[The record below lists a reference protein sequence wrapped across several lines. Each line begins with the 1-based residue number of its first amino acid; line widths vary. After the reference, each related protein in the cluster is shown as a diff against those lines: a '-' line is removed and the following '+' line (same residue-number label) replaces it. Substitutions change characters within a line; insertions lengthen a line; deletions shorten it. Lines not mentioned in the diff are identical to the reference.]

1 MLCGVDRAH
10 FCHLHGNDFGNDT
23 LFARMR
29 GNQVRFTLR
38 AITDFNRV
46 GRSVTVGMKNWQKIG
61 LAVWA
66 GALCALSVQAASKET
81 AETAARARIAASTLA
96 DAVVVDCQLPG
107 RLVALGGMRNYL
119 TPGVLSRLAAIDCR
133 TRGGEYTVGDLASG
147 TLSLSRWLPLA
158 EKGDVEA
165 EYYVAR
171 IYANGMDNVPM
182 DYSKAADW
190 YQRAAHKKYSP
201 AMQELGYLYEQ
212 GLGVQQDPLA
222 GLNLQREASGLGEDL
237 DYAWKIAATR
247 EQADR
252 QVAALTEQL
261 AGTNSEVRD
270 LRTQLQVR
278 DARLLQ
284 GRAKL
289 AQDRQQ
295 LAQLRV
301 ELEQARSVSGD
312 SGASAARIQELQQKL
327 ATSESALTDKQR
339 EVDELSA
346 SLSTQQAQ
354 LAGQLAKSQATNS
367 KLNELLASGGAANE
381 GLRSNAAQM
390 ELRLNQAEAELSTLR
405 TNYVQQTNELEAR
418 SAQLQKVREHGG
430 DAAQALLAARQT
442 ELDQQ
447 RSRIKSL
454 EGQLAAASTQGAAA
468 GSSSK
473 QALAHNQ
480 ELEKSLAD
488 LRAQYNQQQQDLEA
502 QRAQM
507 QRLQSQAR
515 DDKPSLDEK
524 SPLVAQL
531 STKLAARTQELEEQ
545 QRRVAA
551 MRAEADRLRDEY
563 ARTRQAS
570 EKQTATISGQEQQVR
585 EALRLAQEKI
595 AKQNDRME
603 HLEVEVAGRKLELV
617 KLRESLTQ
625 EAAGN
630 ELANRKR
637 ATALEAEVREKD
649 KQLSALRVEIAKS
662 DEPKALSPVAVAANL
677 NTRGP
682 RDTAGTQDPDEL
694 LRMVRRLG
702 PANYHALVIGNGH
715 YQLMPGLKT
724 PVSDARDVADVL
736 GSRYGFEVKLL
747 TDATRDQIMAAM
759 NEYARTLTDADRLL
773 IYYAGH
779 GGTKIFPPERAFWL
793 GVDAD
798 PELPS
803 SWLSAQTVADAIWQI
818 HARHILLVADSCFSS
833 VITHPTSTT
842 LVRTDDEHGTAIR
855 WNKAA
860 RMVLTSGQN
869 EPVVDG
875 TTADATH
882 SLFADLFITVL
893 RQNSILLSGNV
904 LAHELTSR
912 IQENARRT
920 GLKQTPTYSN
930 LQDPQHKFGDFFFVP
945 LATPV
950 QVASRQ

>member
-1 MLCGVDRAH
+1 
-10 FCHLHGNDFGNDT
+10 
-23 LFARMR
+23 
-29 GNQVRFTLR
+29 
-38 AITDFNRV
+38 
-46 GRSVTVGMKNWQKIG
+46 MKNMQKFG

-66 GALCALSVQAASKET
+66 GTLCALSVQAAPKET
-81 AETAARARIAASTLA
+81 AERAARAQIAASTLA

-119 TPGVLSRLAAIDCR
+119 TPGVLTRLAAIDCR

-147 TLSLSRWLPLA
+147 TLSLARWLPLA
-158 EKGDVEA
+158 EKGDLEA

-190 YQRAAHKKYSP
+190 YQRAAHKKYAP

-252 QVAALTEQL
+252 QIAALTEQL
-261 AGTNSEVRD
+261 AGTNSVVRD
-270 LRTQLQVR
+270 LRTELQVR

-284 GRAKL
+284 GRAQL
-289 AQDRQQ
+289 AKDRQQ
-295 LAQLRV
+295 LAQLRLGLAEAV
-301 ELEQARSVSGD
+301 SVSGG
-312 SGASAARIQELQQKL
+312 SSASAARIQELQQKL
-327 ATSESALTDKQR
+327 ATDESALTDKQR
-339 EVDELSA
+339 EIDELSA

-367 KLNELLASGGAANE
+367 KLNELLASGRDANE
-381 GLRSNAAQM
+381 GLRANTAQM
-390 ELRLNQAEAELSTLR
+390 ELRLNQAEAELSMLR
-405 TNYVQQTNELEAR
+405 TSYLQETNELAAR
-418 SAQLQKVREHGG
+418 SEELQQLREHGG
-430 DAAQALLAARQT
+430 DAAQALLAARQR

-447 RSRIKSL
+447 RSRITSL
-454 EGQLAAASTQGAAA
+454 ESQLAAAGTQGAEA

-473 QALAHNQ
+473 QASAHNQ
-480 ELEKSLAD
+480 ELEKSLAA
-488 LRAQYNQQQQDLEA
+488 LRAQYDQQQQDLQA
-502 QRAQM
+502 QRAQV

-515 DDKPSLDEK
+515 EDKQSRDEK
-524 SPLVAQL
+524 SPLIAQL
-531 STKLAARTQELEEQ
+531 STELAARTQGLEEQ
-545 QRRVAA
+545 QRRVTA

-563 ARTRQAS
+563 ARAREAS
-570 EKQTATISGQEQQVR
+570 EKKTATVSGQEQQVR

-603 HLEVEVAGRKLELV
+603 HLEVEVAARKLELV
-617 KLRESLTQ
+617 KLRESLTR

-637 ATALEAEVREKD
+637 TAALEAEVREKD
-649 KQLSALRVEIAKS
+649 KQLSAVRVEIARS
-662 DEPKALSPVAVAANL
+662 GEPKAPPLAQAFACSSSVQGDTHESPVRACPPTAVVANL

-682 RDTAGTQDPDEL
+682 RDTVGTPEPDEL

-702 PANYHALVIGNGH
+702 PAKYHALVIGNSH
-715 YQLMPGLKT
+715 YQLMSGLKT

-736 GSRYGFEVKLL
+736 GSHYGFDVKLL
-747 TDATRDQIMAAM
+747 TDVTRDQIMAAM

-842 LVRTDDEHGTAIR
+842 LVRTDDEHVTAIR

-875 TTADATH
+875 TSADAIH
-882 SLFADLFITVL
+882 SLFAELFITVL

-912 IQENARRT
+912 IQDYARRT

>member
-1 MLCGVDRAH
+1 M
-10 FCHLHGNDFGNDT
+10 
-23 LFARMR
+23 
-29 GNQVRFTLR
+29 
-38 AITDFNRV
+38 
-46 GRSVTVGMKNWQKIG
+46 TVGTKYRKKIG

-66 GALCALSVQAASKET
+66 AILCALSAQAAPKET
-81 AETAARARIAASTLA
+81 AEKAARAQIAASTLA

-147 TLSLSRWLPLA
+147 TLSLARWLPLA

-165 EYYVAR
+165 QYYVAR

-190 YQRAAHKKYSP
+190 YQRAAQKKYVP

-212 GLGVQQDPLA
+212 GFGVQQDPLA
-222 GLNLQREASGLGEDL
+222 GLNLQREASGLGEEL

-247 EQADR
+247 EQADE
-252 QVAALTEQL
+252 QIAALTEQL
-261 AGTNSEVRD
+261 AGTNSVARD
-270 LRTQLQVR
+270 LRAQLQVK

-284 GRAKL
+284 GHAEVAKN
-289 AQDRQQ
+289 RQQ
-295 LAQLRV
+295 LARLRL
-301 ELEQARSVSGD
+301 ELEEARSASGS
-312 SGASAARIQELQQKL
+312 SGASTARIQELQQKL
-327 ATSESALTDKQR
+327 AAEEGALTDKQR
-339 EVDELSA
+339 EIDELA
-346 SLSTQQAQ
+346 GSLSTHQAQ
-354 LAGQLAKSQATNS
+354 LAEQLAKSQETNS
-367 KLNELLASGGAANE
+367 KINELLATGRAANE
-381 GLRSNAAQM
+381 GLRTNAAQI

-405 TNYVQQTNELEAR
+405 TSYLQETNELAAR
-418 SAQLQKVREHGG
+418 AEELQQLREHGG
-430 DAAQALLAARQT
+430 DAVQALLAAKQR

-447 RSRIKSL
+447 R
-454 EGQLAAASTQGAAA
+454 
-468 GSSSK
+468 
-473 QALAHNQ
+473 
-480 ELEKSLAD
+480 
-488 LRAQYNQQQQDLEA
+488 AQN
-502 QRAQM
+502 

-515 DDKPSLDEK
+515 DDKDVRDDK
-524 SPLVAQL
+524 SALTAQL
-531 STKLAARTQELEEQ
+531 SAKLASKTQELEEQ
-545 QRRVAA
+545 QRRIAA
-551 MRAEADRLRDEY
+551 MRAETDRLRDEY
-563 ARTRQAS
+563 TRAREAS
-570 EKQTATISGQEQQVR
+570 NRQTATISGQEQQER
-585 EALRLAQEKI
+585 AALLLAQEKI

-603 HLEVEVAGRKLELV
+603 HLEVEVAARKLALV

-625 EAAGN
+625 DAAGN
-630 ELANRKR
+630 EVANRKR
-637 ATALEAEVREKD
+637 IAALEAEVGEKD
-649 KQLSALRVEIAKS
+649 KQLSVLRVEIAKS
-662 DEPKALSPVAVAANL
+662 GELPAPSAVAANL

-682 RDTAGTQDPDEL
+682 HETVGAPDPDEL

-702 PANYHALVIGNGH
+702 PTNYHALVIGNSS
-715 YQLMPGLKT
+715 YRLMPGLKT

-736 GSRYGFEVKLL
+736 KSHYGFDVKLL
-747 TDATRDQIMAAM
+747 TDVTRDQIMAAM

-779 GGTKIFPPERAFWL
+779 GGTKNFPPERAFWL

-842 LVRTDDEHGTAIR
+842 LVRTDDERGTAIR

-869 EPVVDG
+869 EPVVDA
-875 TTADATH
+875 TSTDATH
-882 SLFADLFITVL
+882 SQFAEIFITVL
-893 RQNSILLSGNV
+893 RQNSILLSGEV

-912 IQENARRT
+912 IQEYARRT

-945 LATPV
+945 LPTPV

>member
-1 MLCGVDRAH
+1 M
-10 FCHLHGNDFGNDT
+10 
-23 LFARMR
+23 
-29 GNQVRFTLR
+29 
-38 AITDFNRV
+38 
-46 GRSVTVGMKNWQKIG
+46 TVGTKYRQKIG

-66 GALCALSVQAASKET
+66 AILCALSAQAAPKET
-81 AETAARARIAASTLA
+81 AEKAARAQIAASTLA

-147 TLSLSRWLPLA
+147 TLSLARWLPLA

-165 EYYVAR
+165 QYYVAR

-190 YQRAAHKKYSP
+190 YQRAAQKKYVP

-212 GLGVQQDPLA
+212 GFGVQQDPLA
-222 GLNLQREASGLGEDL
+222 GLNLQREASGLGEEL

-247 EQADR
+247 EQADE
-252 QVAALTEQL
+252 QIAALTEQL
-261 AGTNSEVRD
+261 AGTNSVARD
-270 LRTQLQVR
+270 LRAQLQVK

-284 GRAKL
+284 GHAEVAK
-289 AQDRQQ
+289 DRQQ
-295 LAQLRV
+295 LARLRL
-301 ELEQARSVSGD
+301 ELEEARSASGS
-312 SGASAARIQELQQKL
+312 SGASTARIQELQQKL
-327 ATSESALTDKQR
+327 AAEEGALTDKQR
-339 EVDELSA
+339 EIDELA
-346 SLSTQQAQ
+346 GSLSTHQAQ
-354 LAGQLAKSQATNS
+354 LAEQLAKSQETNS
-367 KLNELLASGGAANE
+367 KLNELLATGRAANE
-381 GLRSNAAQM
+381 GLRTNAAQI

-405 TNYVQQTNELEAR
+405 TSYLQETNELAAR
-418 SAQLQKVREHGG
+418 AEELQQLREHGG
-430 DAAQALLAARQT
+430 DAAQALR
-442 ELDQQ
+442 
-447 RSRIKSL
+447 
-454 EGQLAAASTQGAAA
+454 G
-468 GSSSK
+468 
-473 QALAHNQ
+473 
-480 ELEKSLAD
+480 
-488 LRAQYNQQQQDLEA
+488 QYNQQQQDLQA
-502 QRAQM
+502 QRAQV
-507 QRLQSQAR
+507 QRLQPQAR
-515 DDKPSLDEK
+515 DDTQSRDER
-524 SPLVAQL
+524 SALTAQL
-531 STKLAARTQELEEQ
+531 SAKLAARTQELEEQ
-545 QRRVAA
+545 QRRITA
-551 MRAEADRLRDEY
+551 MRAETDRLRDEY
-563 ARTRQAS
+563 TRAREAS
-570 EKQTATISGQEQQVR
+570 NRQTATISGQEQQER
-585 EALRLAQEKI
+585 AALLLAQEKI

-603 HLEVEVAGRKLELV
+603 HLEVEVAARKLALV

-630 ELANRKR
+630 EVANRKR
-637 ATALEAEVREKD
+637 IAALEAEVGEKD
-649 KQLSALRVEIAKS
+649 KQLSVLRVEIAKS
-662 DEPKALSPVAVAANL
+662 GELPAPSAVAANL

-682 RDTAGTQDPDEL
+682 HETVGAPDPDEL

-702 PANYHALVIGNGH
+702 PTNYHALVIGNSS
-715 YQLMPGLKT
+715 YRLMPGLKT

-736 GSRYGFEVKLL
+736 KSHYGFDVKLL
-747 TDATRDQIMAAM
+747 TDVTRDQIMAAM

-779 GGTKIFPPERAFWL
+779 GGTKNFPPERAFWL

-842 LVRTDDEHGTAIR
+842 LVRTDDERGTAIR

-869 EPVVDG
+869 EPVVDA
-875 TTADATH
+875 TSTDATH
-882 SLFADLFITVL
+882 SQFAELFITVL
-893 RQNSILLSGNV
+893 RQNSILLSGEV

-912 IQENARRT
+912 IQEYARRT

-945 LATPV
+945 LPTPV

>member
-1 MLCGVDRAH
+1 
-10 FCHLHGNDFGNDT
+10 
-23 LFARMR
+23 MR
-29 GNQVRFTLR
+29 T
-38 AITDFNRV
+38 
-46 GRSVTVGMKNWQKIG
+46 VTVGMKKRKKIG

-66 GALCALSVQAASKET
+66 GALCALSVQAAPKET
-81 AETAARARIAASTLA
+81 AEMAARARIAASTLA

-119 TPGVLSRLAAIDCR
+119 TPGVLTRLAAIDCR

-147 TLSLSRWLPLA
+147 TLSLARWMPLA

-190 YQRAAHKKYSP
+190 YQRSAQKKYAP

-261 AGTNSEVRD
+261 AGTNSVVRD
-270 LRTQLQVR
+270 LRTELQVR

-284 GRAKL
+284 GRAQL
-289 AQDRQQ
+289 ATDRQQ

-301 ELEQARSVSGD
+301 ELERARSVSGD
-312 SGASAARIQELQQKL
+312 SSASAARIQELQQKL
-327 ATSESALTDKQR
+327 AIDESALTDKQR
-339 EVDELSA
+339 EIDEFSA

-354 LAGQLAKSQATNS
+354 LAEQLAKSQAANS
-367 KLNELLASGGAANE
+367 KLNELLASGRAANE
-381 GLRSNAAQM
+381 GLRANAAQM
-390 ELRLNQAEAELSTLR
+390 ELRLNQAEAELSMLR
-405 TNYVQQTNELEAR
+405 TRYLQETNELAAR
-418 SAQLQKVREHGG
+418 SEELQQLREHGG
-430 DAAQALLAARQT
+430 VAAQAQLAAKQK

-454 EGQLAAASTQGAAA
+454 ESELAAAGTQGADA

-480 ELEKSLAD
+480 ELEKSLAA
-488 LRAQYNQQQQDLEA
+488 LRAQYNQQQQELETE
-502 QRAQM
+502 RAQN
-507 QRLQSQAR
+507 QRLQSQASSDKDAH
-515 DDKPSLDEK
+515 DDKLA
-524 SPLVAQL
+524 LTAQL
-531 STKLAARTQELEEQ
+531 SAKLAAKTQELDEQ
-545 QRRVAA
+545 QRRIAA
-551 MRAEADRLRDEY
+551 MQAEADRLRAEY
-563 ARTRQAS
+563 TRSREAS
-570 EKQTATISGQEQQVR
+570 NRQTGTISGQEQKER
-585 EALRLAQEKI
+585 EALRLAQEKF

-603 HLEVEVAGRKLELV
+603 HLEVEVAARKLELV
-617 KLRESLTQ
+617 KLRENLTR

-630 ELANRKR
+630 EIANRKR
-637 ATALEAEVREKD
+637 VAALEAEVREKD
-649 KQLSALRVEIAKS
+649 KQLSGLRVDIAKTA
-662 DEPKALSPVAVAANL
+662 EPKAGPSIPAVVANI
-677 NTRGP
+677 TRGL
-682 RDTAGTQDPDEL
+682 RDTAGTSDPGEL

-702 PANYHALVIGNGH
+702 PANYHALVIGNSS
-715 YQLMPGLKT
+715 YRFMPGLKT

-736 GSRYGFEVKLL
+736 NSHYGFDVKLL
-747 TDATRDQIMAAM
+747 TDVTRDQIMAAM

-842 LVRTDDEHGTAIR
+842 LMRTDDEHVTAIR

-882 SLFADLFITVL
+882 SLFAEQFITVL
-893 RQNSILLSGNV
+893 RQNSILLSGEV

-912 IQENARRT
+912 IQEYARRT

-945 LATPV
+945 LVTPV
-950 QVASRQ
+950 QVALRQ

>member
-1 MLCGVDRAH
+1 MK
-10 FCHLHGNDFGNDT
+10 
-23 LFARMR
+23 
-29 GNQVRFTLR
+29 
-38 AITDFNRV
+38 IT
-46 GRSVTVGMKNWQKIG
+46 QKIR
-61 LAVWA
+61 LAACA
-66 GALCALSVQAASKET
+66 GMLCALSVQAAPKQT
-81 AETAARARIAASTLA
+81 AETTARAQIAASTLA

-107 RLVALGGMRNYL
+107 RLMALGGMRNYL
-119 TPGVLSRLAAIDCR
+119 TPGVLIRLAAIDCR

-147 TLSLSRWLPLA
+147 TLSLGRWLPLA

-190 YQRAAHKKYSP
+190 YQRAAQKKYAP

-212 GLGVQQDPLA
+212 GLGVQQDALA

-237 DYAWKIAATR
+237 DYEWKIAATR

-261 AGTNSEVRD
+261 AGTNSVVRD
-270 LRTQLQVR
+270 LRTELQVK
-278 DARLLQ
+278 DAGLLQ
-284 GRAKL
+284 DRAQL
-289 AQDRQQ
+289 AKDRQQ
-295 LAQLRV
+295 LAQRRV
-301 ELEQARSVSGD
+301 ELERAQSLSGD

-327 ATSESALTDKQR
+327 GTDESALKDKQR
-339 EVDELSA
+339 AIDELTA

-354 LAGQLAKSQATNS
+354 LAEQLARSQATNS
-367 KLNELLASGGAANE
+367 KLNDLLASGRAANE
-381 GLRSNAAQM
+381 ASHANAAQLEM
-390 ELRLNQAEAELSTLR
+390 RLNQAEAELSTLR
-405 TNYVQQTNELEAR
+405 TSYLQETNELAAR
-418 SAQLQKVREHGG
+418 SEELQRLRVHGG
-430 DAAQALLAARQT
+430 DAAQALLAAKQK

-454 EGQLAAASTQGAAA
+454 EGQLSAATTQSAQA

-473 QALAHNQ
+473 QALTNHE
-480 ELEKSLAD
+480 ELEKSLAA

-502 QRAQM
+502 QRAQV
-507 QRLQSQAR
+507 QRLQSQASNDKQSR
-515 DDKPSLDEK
+515 DEQSAQT
-524 SPLVAQL
+524 AQL
-531 STKLAARTQELEEQ
+531 STKLAAKTQELEEQ
-545 QRRVAA
+545 QRRVMA

-563 ARTRQAS
+563 ARAREAS
-570 EKQTATISGQEQQVR
+570 DKQTTAVSGREQQMR
-585 EALRLAQEKI
+585 DALRLAQEKI

-603 HLEVEVAGRKLELV
+603 HLEVEVAARKLELV
-617 KLRESLTQ
+617 KLRENSTR
-625 EAAGN
+625 ETAGS
-630 ELANRKR
+630 ELADRKR
-637 ATALEAEVREKD
+637 IATLEAEVSEKD
-649 KQLSALRVEIAKS
+649 KQLSGLRVEIAKS
-662 DEPKALSPVAVAANL
+662 GEPQPLPAVAANL

-682 RDTAGTQDPDEL
+682 RDAVGTVEPDEL

-702 PANYHALVIGNGH
+702 PANYHALVIGNSS
-715 YQLMPGLKT
+715 YRLMPGLKT
-724 PVSDARDVADVL
+724 PVSDANDVANVL
-736 GSRYGFEVKLL
+736 RSHYGFDVKLL
-747 TDATRDQIMAAM
+747 TDVTRDQIMAAM
-759 NEYARTLTDADRLL
+759 NEYARTLTDSDRLL

-842 LVRTDDEHGTAIR
+842 LVRTDDEHVTAIR

-875 TTADATH
+875 TSTDATH
-882 SLFADLFITVL
+882 SLFAELFITVL
-893 RQNSILLSGNV
+893 RQNSILLSGEV

-912 IQENARRT
+912 IQDYGRRT

>member
-1 MLCGVDRAH
+1 
-10 FCHLHGNDFGNDT
+10 
-23 LFARMR
+23 
-29 GNQVRFTLR
+29 
-38 AITDFNRV
+38 
-46 GRSVTVGMKNWQKIG
+46 
-61 LAVWA
+61 
-66 GALCALSVQAASKET
+66 
-81 AETAARARIAASTLA
+81 
-96 DAVVVDCQLPG
+96 
-107 RLVALGGMRNYL
+107 MRNYL
-119 TPGVLSRLAAIDCR
+119 TPGVLTRLAAIDCR

-147 TLSLSRWLPLA
+147 TLSLTRWMPLA

-190 YQRAAHKKYSP
+190 YQRAARKKFAP

-212 GLGVQQDPLA
+212 GFGVQQDALA

-247 EQADR
+247 EQADE
-252 QVAALTEQL
+252 QIAGLTEQL
-261 AGTNSEVRD
+261 AGTNGVVRD
-270 LRTQLQVR
+270 LRMQLQVR

-284 GRAKL
+284 GRAQL
-289 AQDRQQ
+289 AKDRQQ

-301 ELEQARSVSGD
+301 ELGRAASVSGD
-312 SGASAARIQELQQKL
+312 SGVSAARIQELQQKL
-327 ATSESALTDKQR
+327 AIDETALTDKQR
-339 EVDELSA
+339 EIDGLSA

-354 LAGQLAKSQATNS
+354 LAEQLARSQATNS
-367 KLNELLASGGAANE
+367 KLNELLASGRAANE
-381 GLRSNAAQM
+381 GLRANAAQM
-390 ELRLNQAEAELSTLR
+390 ELRLNQAQAELSILR
-405 TNYVQQTNELEAR
+405 TSYLKETNELAAR
-418 SAQLQKVREHGG
+418 SEELQQLREHG
-430 DAAQALLAARQT
+430 DAAQALVAAKQR

-447 RSRIKSL
+447 RS
-454 EGQLAAASTQGAAA
+454 Q
-468 GSSSK
+468 
-473 QALAHNQ
+473 
-480 ELEKSLAD
+480 
-488 LRAQYNQQQQDLEA
+488 NQQ
-502 QRAQM
+502 
-507 QRLQSQAR
+507 LQSQAHG
-515 DDKPSLDEK
+515 DKDAHDGTVALT
-524 SPLVAQL
+524 AQL
-531 STKLAARTQELEEQ
+531 SAKLATKTRELEEQ
-545 QRRVAA
+545 QRRIAA
-551 MRAEADRLRDEY
+551 MQTETDRLRDEY
-563 ARTRQAS
+563 ARAREAGNRQ
-570 EKQTATISGQEQQVR
+570 TVTISGQAQQER

-595 AKQNDRME
+595 ARQNDRME
-603 HLEVEVAGRKLELV
+603 HLEVEVAARKLELV
-617 KLRESLTQ
+617 KLRENLTK

-630 ELANRKR
+630 ELANHKR
-637 ATALEAEVREKD
+637 VATLEAEVREKD
-649 KQLSALRVEIAKS
+649 RQLSDMRVDIAKA
-662 DEPKALSPVAVAANL
+662 DEPKASAAVPAVPAVVANI
-677 NTRGP
+677 TRGP
-682 RDTAGTQDPDEL
+682 RDTAGTSDPDEL

-702 PANYHALVIGNGH
+702 PAKYHALVIGNSS
-715 YQLMPGLKT
+715 YRFMPGLKT

-736 GSRYGFEVKLL
+736 ESRYGFDVKLL
-747 TDATRDQIMAAM
+747 ADVTRDQIMAAM

-842 LVRTDDEHGTAIR
+842 LLRTDDEHVTAIR

-869 EPVVDG
+869 EPVVDS
-875 TTADATH
+875 TSADAAH
-882 SLFADLFITVL
+882 SLFAEQFITVL
-893 RQNSILLSGNV
+893 RQNSILLPGEV

-912 IQENARRT
+912 IQVNARRT

-945 LATPV
+945 LVTPV

>member
-1 MLCGVDRAH
+1 M
-10 FCHLHGNDFGNDT
+10 
-23 LFARMR
+23 
-29 GNQVRFTLR
+29 
-38 AITDFNRV
+38 
-46 GRSVTVGMKNWQKIG
+46 QKIG

-66 GALCALSVQAASKET
+66 GTLCALSVQAAPKET
-81 AETAARARIAASTLA
+81 AERAARAQIAASTLA

-119 TPGVLSRLAAIDCR
+119 SPGVLTRLAAIDCR

-147 TLSLSRWLPLA
+147 TLSLARWLPLA
-158 EKGDVEA
+158 EKGDLEA

-190 YQRAAHKKYSP
+190 YQRAAHKKYAP

-252 QVAALTEQL
+252 QIAALTEDL
-261 AGTNSEVRD
+261 AGTNSVVRD
-270 LRTQLQVR
+270 LRTELQVR

-284 GRAKL
+284 GRAQL
-289 AQDRQQ
+289 AKDRQQ
-295 LAQLRV
+295 LAQLRLG
-301 ELEQARSVSGD
+301 LEQAVSVSGG
-312 SGASAARIQELQQKL
+312 SSASAARIQELQQKL
-327 ATSESALTDKQR
+327 ATDESALTDKQR
-339 EVDELSA
+339 EIDELSA

-354 LAGQLAKSQATNS
+354 MAGQLAKSQATNS
-367 KLNELLASGGAANE
+367 KLNELLASGRDANE
-381 GLRSNAAQM
+381 GLRANTAQM
-390 ELRLNQAEAELSTLR
+390 ELRLNQAEAELSMLR
-405 TNYVQQTNELEAR
+405 TSYLQETNELAAR
-418 SAQLQKVREHGG
+418 SEELQQLREHGG
-430 DAAQALLAARQT
+430 DAAQALLAARQR

-454 EGQLAAASTQGAAA
+454 ESQLAAAGTQGAEA

-480 ELEKSLAD
+480 ELEKSLAA
-488 LRAQYNQQQQDLEA
+488 LRAQYDQQQQDLQA
-502 QRAQM
+502 QRAQV

-515 DDKPSLDEK
+515 EDKQSRDEK
-524 SPLVAQL
+524 SPLMAQL
-531 STKLAARTQELEEQ
+531 STGLAAKTQDLEEQ
-545 QRRVAA
+545 QRRVTA

-563 ARTRQAS
+563 ARAREAS
-570 EKQTATISGQEQQVR
+570 DKKAATVSGQEQQVR

-603 HLEVEVAGRKLELV
+603 HLEVEVAARKLELV
-617 KLRESLTQ
+617 KLRESLAR

-637 ATALEAEVREKD
+637 TAALEAEVREKD
-649 KQLSALRVEIAKS
+649 KQLSAVRVEIARS
-662 DEPKALSPVAVAANL
+662 GEPKAPSPVVANL

-682 RDTAGTQDPDEL
+682 RDTVGTPEPDEL

-702 PANYHALVIGNGH
+702 PAKYHALVIGNSH
-715 YQLMPGLKT
+715 YQLMSGLKT

-736 GSRYGFEVKLL
+736 GSHYGFDVKLL
-747 TDATRDQIMAAM
+747 TDVTRDQIMAAM

-842 LVRTDDEHGTAIR
+842 LVRTDDEHVTAIR

-875 TTADATH
+875 TSADATH
-882 SLFADLFITVL
+882 SLFAELFITVL

-912 IQENARRT
+912 IQDYARRT

-945 LATPV
+945 LAIPV

>member
-1 MLCGVDRAH
+1 MESR
-10 FCHLHGNDFGNDT
+10 
-23 LFARMR
+23 
-29 GNQVRFTLR
+29 
-38 AITDFNRV
+38 
-46 GRSVTVGMKNWQKIG
+46 KKIG

-66 GALCALSVQAASKET
+66 GILCALSVQATPKET
-81 AETAARARIAASTLA
+81 AEMAARAQIAASTLA

-119 TPGVLSRLAAIDCR
+119 TPGVLTRLAAIDCR

-147 TLSLSRWLPLA
+147 TLSLARWMPLA

-171 IYANGMDNVPM
+171 IYANGMDNVPL

-190 YQRAAHKKYSP
+190 YQRAAQKKYAP

-252 QVAALTEQL
+252 QIAGLTEQL
-261 AGTNSEVRD
+261 AEKNSVVRD
-270 LRTQLQVR
+270 LRAELQVR

-284 GRAKL
+284 GRAQL
-289 AQDRQQ
+289 ATDQQQ
-295 LAQLRV
+295 LAQLRG
-301 ELEQARSVSGD
+301 ELERTRSVSGD
-312 SGASAARIQELQQKL
+312 SGASAAHIQQLQQKL
-327 ATSESALTDKQR
+327 ANDESALAQKQR
-339 EVDELSA
+339 EVDDLSA

-354 LAGQLAKSQATNS
+354 LAEQLARSQATNS
-367 KLNELLASGGAANE
+367 KLNELLAGGRAANE
-381 GLRSNAAQM
+381 GLRANTAQM
-390 ELRLNQAEAELSTLR
+390 ELRLNQAQAELSLLR
-405 TNYVQQTNELEAR
+405 TSYLQQTNELAAR
-418 SAQLQKVREHGG
+418 SEELQQLREHGG
-430 DAAQALLAARQT
+430 DAAQATLAARQR

-454 EGQLAAASTQGAAA
+454 ESELAAASTQGAEA
-468 GSSSK
+468 GSGSK
-473 QALAHNQ
+473 QASARNQ
-480 ELEKSLAD
+480 DLEKSLAA
-488 LRAQYNQQQQDLEA
+488 LRTQYNQQQQELEA
-502 QRAQM
+502 QRAQN
-507 QRLQSQAR
+507 QRLQSQSHSDKDAR
-515 DDKPSLDEK
+515 DDKLA
-524 SPLVAQL
+524 LTAQL
-531 STKLAARTQELEEQ
+531 SAKLATKTQELEEQ
-545 QRRVAA
+545 QRRIAA
-551 MRAEADRLRDEY
+551 MQAEADRLRDEY
-563 ARTRQAS
+563 TRSREAS
-570 EKQTATISGQEQQVR
+570 NRQTVTISSQEQQDR

-603 HLEVEVAGRKLELV
+603 HLEVEVAARKLELV
-617 KLRESLTQ
+617 KLRENLTR

-630 ELANRKR
+630 EIASRNRV
-637 ATALEAEVREKD
+637 AALEAEVREKD
-649 KQLSALRVEIAKS
+649 KQLSGLRVDIAKTA
-662 DEPKALSPVAVAANL
+662 EPKAAAVVPTVVANI
-677 NTRGP
+677 TRGP
-682 RDTAGTQDPDEL
+682 RDTAGTSDPSEL
-694 LRMVRRLG
+694 LRMVHRLG
-702 PANYHALVIGNGH
+702 PANYHALVIGNSS
-715 YQLMPGLKT
+715 YRFMPGLKT

-736 GSRYGFEVKLL
+736 SSHYGFDVKLL
-747 TDATRDQIMAAM
+747 TDVTRDQIMAAM

-842 LVRTDDEHGTAIR
+842 LVRADDEHVTAIR

-875 TTADATH
+875 TSANATH
-882 SLFADLFITVL
+882 SLFAEQFITVL
-893 RQNSILLSGNV
+893 RQNGILLSGEV

-912 IQENARRT
+912 IQDSARRT

-950 QVASRQ
+950 QVALRQ

>member
-1 MLCGVDRAH
+1 M
-10 FCHLHGNDFGNDT
+10 
-23 LFARMR
+23 
-29 GNQVRFTLR
+29 
-38 AITDFNRV
+38 
-46 GRSVTVGMKNWQKIG
+46 QKIG

-66 GALCALSVQAASKET
+66 GTLCALSVQAAPKET
-81 AETAARARIAASTLA
+81 AERAARAQIAASTLA

-119 TPGVLSRLAAIDCR
+119 SPGVLTRLAAIDCR

-147 TLSLSRWLPLA
+147 TLSLARWLPLA
-158 EKGDVEA
+158 EKGDLEA

-190 YQRAAHKKYSP
+190 YQRAAHKKYAP

-252 QVAALTEQL
+252 QIAALTEDL
-261 AGTNSEVRD
+261 AGTNSVVRD
-270 LRTQLQVR
+270 LRTELQVR

-284 GRAKL
+284 GRAQL
-289 AQDRQQ
+289 AKDRQQ
-295 LAQLRV
+295 LAQLRLG
-301 ELEQARSVSGD
+301 LEQAVSVSGG
-312 SGASAARIQELQQKL
+312 SSASAARIQELQQKL
-327 ATSESALTDKQR
+327 ATDESALTDKQR
-339 EVDELSA
+339 EIDELSA

-354 LAGQLAKSQATNS
+354 MAGQLAKSQATNS
-367 KLNELLASGGAANE
+367 KLNELLASGRDANE
-381 GLRSNAAQM
+381 GLRANTAQM
-390 ELRLNQAEAELSTLR
+390 ELRLNQAEAELSMLR
-405 TNYVQQTNELEAR
+405 TSYLQETNELAAR
-418 SAQLQKVREHGG
+418 SEELQQLREHGG
-430 DAAQALLAARQT
+430 DAAQALLAARQR

-454 EGQLAAASTQGAAA
+454 ESQLAAAGTQGAEA

-480 ELEKSLAD
+480 ELEKSLAA
-488 LRAQYNQQQQDLEA
+488 LRAQYDQQQQDLQA
-502 QRAQM
+502 QRAQV

-515 DDKPSLDEK
+515 EDKQSRDEK
-524 SPLVAQL
+524 SPLMAQL
-531 STKLAARTQELEEQ
+531 STGLAAKTQDLEEQ
-545 QRRVAA
+545 QRRVTA

-563 ARTRQAS
+563 ARAREAS
-570 EKQTATISGQEQQVR
+570 DKKAATVSGQEQQVR

-603 HLEVEVAGRKLELV
+603 HLEVEVAARKLELV
-617 KLRESLTQ
+617 KLRESLAR

-637 ATALEAEVREKD
+637 TAALEAEVREKD
-649 KQLSALRVEIAKS
+649 KQLSAVRVEIARS
-662 DEPKALSPVAVAANL
+662 GEPKAPSPAVANL

-682 RDTAGTQDPDEL
+682 RDTVGTPEPDEL

-702 PANYHALVIGNGH
+702 PAKYHALVIGNSH
-715 YQLMPGLKT
+715 YQLMSGLKT

-736 GSRYGFEVKLL
+736 GSHYGFDVKLL
-747 TDATRDQIMAAM
+747 TDVTRDQIMAAM

-842 LVRTDDEHGTAIR
+842 LVRTDDEHVTAIR

-875 TTADATH
+875 TSADATH
-882 SLFADLFITVL
+882 SLFAEIFITVL

-912 IQENARRT
+912 IQDYARRT

-945 LATPV
+945 LAIPV

>member
-1 MLCGVDRAH
+1 MKIR
-10 FCHLHGNDFGNDT
+10 
-23 LFARMR
+23 
-29 GNQVRFTLR
+29 LR
-38 AITDFNRV
+38 V
-46 GRSVTVGMKNWQKIG
+46 G

-66 GALCALSVQAASKET
+66 GALCALSVQAAPKET
-81 AETAARARIAASTLA
+81 AERAARAQIAASTLA

-107 RLVALGGMRNYL
+107 RLMALGGMRNYL
-119 TPGVLSRLAAIDCR
+119 TPGVLTRLAAIDCR

-147 TLSLSRWLPLA
+147 TLSLARWLPLA

-165 EYYVAR
+165 QYYVAR

-190 YQRAAHKKYSP
+190 YQRAAHEKYAP

-247 EQADR
+247 EQADK

-261 AGTNSEVRD
+261 AETNSVVRD
-270 LRTQLQVR
+270 LRTELQVK
-278 DARLLQ
+278 DARLLE
-284 GRAKL
+284 GRARL
-289 AQDRQQ
+289 AQERQQ
-295 LAQLRV
+295 LARLRV
-301 ELEQARSVSGD
+301 ELEQATSVSRG
-312 SGASAARIQELQQKL
+312 SGAGAARIQELQQKL

-339 EVDELSA
+339 QIDELSA
-346 SLSTQQAQ
+346 SLATQQAQ

-367 KLNELLASGGAANE
+367 KLNEVLVSGAAANE
-381 GLRSNAAQM
+381 GLRANAAQM
-390 ELRLNQAEAELSTLR
+390 ELRLNQAEAELSVQR
-405 TNYVQQTNELEAR
+405 ASYVQQTNELAAR
-418 SAQLQKVREHGG
+418 SEELQQLREHGG
-430 DAAQALLAARQT
+430 DAAQALLAAKQR

-454 EGQLAAASTQGAAA
+454 ESQLAAAGTQGAEA
-468 GSSSK
+468 GASAK
-473 QALAHNQ
+473 QVLAHNQ
-480 ELEKSLAD
+480 ELETSLAA
-488 LRAQYNQQQQDLEA
+488 LRAQYNQQQQDLQA
-502 QRAQM
+502 QRAQVE
-507 QRLQSQAR
+507 RLQSQAH
-515 DDKPSLDEK
+515 DDKQSRDEK
-524 SPLVAQL
+524 SPLIAQL
-531 STKLAARTQELEEQ
+531 STKLAAQTQELDEQ
-545 QRRVAA
+545 RQRVTA

-563 ARTRQAS
+563 ARAREAS
-570 EKQTATISGQEQQVR
+570 DRQTASISGQQQQVR
-585 EALRLAQEKI
+585 EALRLAQERI

-617 KLRESLTQ
+617 KLRESLTR
-625 EAAGN
+625 EAAGS

-637 ATALEAEVREKD
+637 TAALEAEVGEKD
-649 KQLSALRVEIAKS
+649 RQLSALRGEIVKS
-662 DEPKALSPVAVAANL
+662 GEPQAPPLAQPTVAANL

-682 RDTAGTQDPDEL
+682 PDTAGTPDPDEL

-702 PANYHALVIGNGH
+702 PANYHALVIGNSH
-715 YQLMPGLKT
+715 YQLMSGLKT

-736 GSRYGFEVKLL
+736 GSHYGFEVKLL

-759 NEYARTLTDADRLL
+759 NEYARTLTDKDRLL

-803 SWLSAQTVADAIWQI
+803 SWLSAQTVSDAIWQI

-875 TTADATH
+875 TSADATH

-912 IQENARRT
+912 IQEYTRRT

-950 QVASRQ
+950 QVVSRQ

>member
-1 MLCGVDRAH
+1 
-10 FCHLHGNDFGNDT
+10 
-23 LFARMR
+23 
-29 GNQVRFTLR
+29 
-38 AITDFNRV
+38 
-46 GRSVTVGMKNWQKIG
+46 MKSRQKIW
-61 LAVWA
+61 LAMWA
-66 GALCALSVQAASKET
+66 GTLCALSVQAAPKET
-81 AETAARARIAASTLA
+81 GERAARAQIAASTLA

-107 RLVALGGMRNYL
+107 RLMALGGMRNYL
-119 TPGVLSRLAAIDCR
+119 TPGVLTRLAAIDCR

-147 TLSLSRWLPLA
+147 TLSLARWLPLA

-182 DYSKAADW
+182 DYSRAADW
-190 YQRAAHKKYSP
+190 YQRAAQKKYAP

-247 EQADR
+247 EQADK
-252 QVAALTEQL
+252 QIAALTEQL
-261 AGTNSEVRD
+261 AGTNSVVRD
-270 LRTQLQVR
+270 LRTELQVK

-284 GRAKL
+284 GRAQL
-289 AQDRQQ
+289 ATDRQQ
-295 LAQLRV
+295 LAQVRV
-301 ELEQARSVSGD
+301 ELEKARSVSGG

-327 ATSESALTDKQR
+327 AIDESALTGKQR
-339 EVDELSA
+339 EIDELSA
-346 SLSTQQAQ
+346 SLSTQQTQ
-354 LAGQLAKSQATNS
+354 LAEQLARSQATNS
-367 KLNELLASGGAANE
+367 RLNELLASGRAANE
-381 GLRSNAAQM
+381 GLSANAAQM
-390 ELRLNQAEAELSTLR
+390 ELRLNQAEAELSVLR
-405 TNYVQQTNELEAR
+405 TSYLQQTNELAAR
-418 SAQLQKVREHGG
+418 SEELQQLREHGG
-430 DAAQALLAARQT
+430 DAAQALLAARQR

-454 EGQLAAASTQGAAA
+454 ESQLAAASTQGADA

-473 QALAHNQ
+473 QALARNQ
-480 ELEKSLAD
+480 ELEKSLAA
-488 LRAQYNQQQQDLEA
+488 LRAEYNQQQQEIEA
-502 QRAQM
+502 QRAEN

-515 DDKPSLDEK
+515 NDKDARDDKSALT
-524 SPLVAQL
+524 AQL
-531 STKLAARTQELEEQ
+531 SAKLAAKTQELEEQ
-545 QRRVAA
+545 QRRITA

-563 ARTRQAS
+563 TRVREAS
-570 EKQTATISGQEQQVR
+570 NRQTVTISGQEQQER
-585 EALRLAQEKI
+585 EALRLAQEKV
-595 AKQNDRME
+595 AKQSDRME
-603 HLEVEVAGRKLELV
+603 HLEVEVAARKLELV
-617 KLRESLTQ
+617 KLRENLTR

-637 ATALEAEVREKD
+637 IAALETEVREKD
-649 KQLSALRVEIAKS
+649 KQLSDLRVGLAKTA
-662 DEPKALSPVAVAANL
+662 EPKARPAVPAVVANI
-677 NTRGP
+677 TRGP
-682 RDTAGTQDPDEL
+682 RDTAGTWDPDEL

-702 PANYHALVIGNGH
+702 PAHYHALVIGNSS
-715 YQLMPGLKT
+715 YRFMPGLKT
-724 PVSDARDVADVL
+724 PVSDAGDVADVL
-736 GSRYGFEVKLL
+736 KSHYGFDVKLL
-747 TDATRDQIMAAM
+747 TDVTRDQIMAAM

-779 GGTKIFPPERAFWL
+779 GGTKVFPPERAFWL

-842 LVRTDDEHGTAIR
+842 LVRADDEHVTAIR

-875 TTADATH
+875 TSADATH
-882 SLFADLFITVL
+882 SLFADTFITVL
-893 RQNSILLSGNV
+893 RQNSILLSGEV
-904 LAHELTSR
+904 LAHELNRR
-912 IQENARRT
+912 IQEYARRT

-950 QVASRQ
+950 QMASRQ

>member
-1 MLCGVDRAH
+1 
-10 FCHLHGNDFGNDT
+10 
-23 LFARMR
+23 
-29 GNQVRFTLR
+29 
-38 AITDFNRV
+38 
-46 GRSVTVGMKNWQKIG
+46 VTVGTTYRKKIG

-66 GALCALSVQAASKET
+66 AILCALSAQAAPKET
-81 AETAARARIAASTLA
+81 AEKAARAQIAASTLA
-96 DAVVVDCQLPG
+96 DAVVIDCQLPG
-107 RLVALGGMRNYL
+107 RLMALGGMRNYL
-119 TPGVLSRLAAIDCR
+119 TPGVLTRLAAIDCR

-147 TLSLSRWLPLA
+147 TLSLARWLPLA

-165 EYYVAR
+165 QYYVAR

-190 YQRAAHKKYSP
+190 YQRAAQKKYAP

-212 GLGVQQDPLA
+212 GFGVQQDPLA

-247 EQADR
+247 EQADK
-252 QVAALTEQL
+252 QIAALTEQL
-261 AGTNSEVRD
+261 AGTNSVARD
-270 LRTQLQVR
+270 LRAQLQIK

-284 GRAKL
+284 GHAELVK
-289 AQDRQQ
+289 DRQQ
-295 LAQLRV
+295 VARLRV
-301 ELEQARSVSGD
+301 ELEEARSVSG
-312 SGASAARIQELQQKL
+312 SSAAGTARIQELQQKL
-327 ATSESALTDKQR
+327 ATDEGALADKQR
-339 EVDELSA
+339 EIDELA
-346 SLSTQQAQ
+346 GSLSTHQAQ
-354 LAGQLAKSQATNS
+354 LAEQLAKSQETNS
-367 KLNELLASGGAANE
+367 KLNEMLANGHAENE
-381 GLRSNAAQM
+381 GLRANAAQI

-405 TNYVQQTNELEAR
+405 TSYLQETNELAAR
-418 SAQLQKVREHGG
+418 DEELQQLREHGG
-430 DAAQALLAARQT
+430 DAAQAL
-442 ELDQQ
+442 
-447 RSRIKSL
+447 
-454 EGQLAAASTQGAAA
+454 
-468 GSSSK
+468 
-473 QALAHNQ
+473 
-480 ELEKSLAD
+480 
-488 LRAQYNQQQQDLEA
+488 RAQV
-502 QRAQM
+502 

-515 DDKPSLDEK
+515 DVTQARDEK
-524 SPLVAQL
+524 SALTAQL
-531 STKLAARTQELEEQ
+531 SAKLAARTQELEEQ
-545 QRRVAA
+545 QRRITA
-551 MRAEADRLRDEY
+551 MRAETDRLRDEY
-563 ARTRQAS
+563 TRAREAS
-570 EKQTATISGQEQQVR
+570 NTQTATISGQEQQER
-585 EALRLAQEKI
+585 AALLLAQEKI

-603 HLEVEVAGRKLELV
+603 HLEVEVAARKLALV

-630 ELANRKR
+630 EVANRKR
-637 ATALEAEVREKD
+637 IAALEAEVGEKD

-662 DEPKALSPVAVAANL
+662 GEPAAPSAVAANL

-682 RDTAGTQDPDEL
+682 HETVGAPEPDEL

-702 PANYHALVIGNGH
+702 PTNYHALVIGNSS
-715 YQLMPGLKT
+715 YRLMPGLKT

-736 GSRYGFEVKLL
+736 KSRYGFDVKLL
-747 TDATRDQIMAAM
+747 TDVTRDQIMAAM
-759 NEYARTLTDADRLL
+759 NEYARTLTDTDRLL

-779 GGTKIFPPERAFWL
+779 GGTKNFPPERAFWL

-842 LVRTDDEHGTAIR
+842 LVRTDDERGTAIR

-869 EPVVDG
+869 EPVVDA
-875 TTADATH
+875 TSTDATH
-882 SLFADLFITVL
+882 SKFAELFITVL
-893 RQNSILLSGNV
+893 RQNSILLSGEV

-912 IQENARRT
+912 IQEYARRT

>member
-1 MLCGVDRAH
+1 
-10 FCHLHGNDFGNDT
+10 
-23 LFARMR
+23 
-29 GNQVRFTLR
+29 
-38 AITDFNRV
+38 
-46 GRSVTVGMKNWQKIG
+46 MKNMQKIG

-66 GALCALSVQAASKET
+66 GTLCALSVQAAPKET
-81 AETAARARIAASTLA
+81 AERAARAQIAASTLA

-119 TPGVLSRLAAIDCR
+119 SPGVLTRLAAIDCR

-147 TLSLSRWLPLA
+147 TLSLARWLPLA
-158 EKGDVEA
+158 EKGDLEA

-190 YQRAAHKKYSP
+190 YQRAAHKKYAP

-252 QVAALTEQL
+252 QIAALTEDL
-261 AGTNSEVRD
+261 AGTNSVVRD
-270 LRTQLQVR
+270 LRTELQVR

-284 GRAKL
+284 GRAQL
-289 AQDRQQ
+289 AKDRQQ
-295 LAQLRV
+295 LAQLRLG
-301 ELEQARSVSGD
+301 LEQAVSVSGG
-312 SGASAARIQELQQKL
+312 SSASAARIQELQQKL
-327 ATSESALTDKQR
+327 ATDESALTDKQR
-339 EVDELSA
+339 EIDELSA

-354 LAGQLAKSQATNS
+354 MAGQLAKSQATNS
-367 KLNELLASGGAANE
+367 KLNELLASGRDANE
-381 GLRSNAAQM
+381 GLRANTAQM
-390 ELRLNQAEAELSTLR
+390 ELRLNQAEAELSMLR
-405 TNYVQQTNELEAR
+405 TSYLQETNELAAR
-418 SAQLQKVREHGG
+418 SEELQQLREHGG
-430 DAAQALLAARQT
+430 DAAQALLAARQR

-454 EGQLAAASTQGAAA
+454 ESQLAAAGTQGAEA

-480 ELEKSLAD
+480 ELEKSLAA
-488 LRAQYNQQQQDLEA
+488 LRAQYDQQQQDLQA
-502 QRAQM
+502 QRAQV

-515 DDKPSLDEK
+515 EDKQSRDEK
-524 SPLVAQL
+524 SPLMAQL
-531 STKLAARTQELEEQ
+531 STGLAAKTQDLEEQ
-545 QRRVAA
+545 QRRVTA

-563 ARTRQAS
+563 ARAREAS
-570 EKQTATISGQEQQVR
+570 DKKAATVSGQEQQVR

-603 HLEVEVAGRKLELV
+603 HLEVEVAARKLELV
-617 KLRESLTQ
+617 KLRESLAR

-637 ATALEAEVREKD
+637 TAALEAEVREKD
-649 KQLSALRVEIAKS
+649 KQLSAVRVEIARS
-662 DEPKALSPVAVAANL
+662 GEPKAPSPAVANL

-682 RDTAGTQDPDEL
+682 RDTVGTPEPDEL

-702 PANYHALVIGNGH
+702 PAKYHALVIGNSH
-715 YQLMPGLKT
+715 YQLMSGLKT

-736 GSRYGFEVKLL
+736 GSHYGFDVKLL
-747 TDATRDQIMAAM
+747 TDVTRDQIMAAM

-842 LVRTDDEHGTAIR
+842 LVRTDDEHVTAIR

-875 TTADATH
+875 TSADATH
-882 SLFADLFITVL
+882 SLFAEIFITVL

-912 IQENARRT
+912 IQDYARRT

-945 LATPV
+945 LAIPV

>member
-1 MLCGVDRAH
+1 
-10 FCHLHGNDFGNDT
+10 
-23 LFARMR
+23 
-29 GNQVRFTLR
+29 
-38 AITDFNRV
+38 
-46 GRSVTVGMKNWQKIG
+46 MKSRKQIG

-66 GALCALSVQAASKET
+66 AAVCALSVQAAPKET
-81 AETAARARIAASTLA
+81 AEMAARAQIAASTLA

-107 RLVALGGMRNYL
+107 RLVQLGGMRNYL

-147 TLSLSRWLPLA
+147 TLSLARWLPLA
-158 EKGDVEA
+158 EKGDLQA

-171 IYANGMDNVPM
+171 IYANGMDNVPL

-190 YQRAAHKKYSP
+190 YQRAAHKKFAP

-247 EQADR
+247 EEADK

-261 AGTNSEVRD
+261 AGTNGVVRD
-270 LRTQLQVR
+270 LRTQLQVK
-278 DARLLQ
+278 DAGLLQ
-284 GRAKL
+284 GRAQL
-289 AQDRQQ
+289 AKDRQQ

-301 ELEQARSVSGD
+301 QLEGAQSVTGGSNENT
-312 SGASAARIQELQQKL
+312 ARIQELQQKL
-327 ATSESALTDKQR
+327 DTDARALTDKQR
-339 EVDELSA
+339 QIDELSGN
-346 SLSTQQAQ
+346 LSTQQAQ
-354 LAGQLAKSQATNS
+354 LAEQLARSQATNS
-367 KLNELLASGGAANE
+367 KLNELLAGGRAANE
-381 GLRSNAAQM
+381 ALRANAAQM
-390 ELRLNQAEAELSTLR
+390 ELRLNQAETELGRLR
-405 TNYVQQTNELEAR
+405 TSYLQETNELAAR
-418 SAQLQKVREHGG
+418 SEELQQLRDHGG
-430 DAAQALLAARQT
+430 EAAQARLATRQS

-447 RSRIKSL
+447 RARIKSL
-454 EGQLAAASTQGAAA
+454 EGQLAAVGTQGAAA

-480 ELEKSLAD
+480 EIEKSLAV
-488 LRAQYNQQQQDLEA
+488 LRTQYNQQQQDLEA
-502 QRAQM
+502 QRAQI

-515 DDKPSLDEK
+515 DDKQARDEN
-524 SPLVAQL
+524 SALAAQL
-531 STKLAARTQELEEQ
+531 SARLAAKTQELEEQ
-545 QRRVAA
+545 QRRITTMQAQ
-551 MRAEADRLRDEY
+551 ADRLRGEY
-563 ARTRQAS
+563 ARVREAS
-570 EKQTATISGQEQQVR
+570 DKQTDTNSGQRQQER

-603 HLEVEVAGRKLELV
+603 HLEVEVAARKLELV
-617 KLRESLTQ
+617 KLRESFTRQ
-625 EAAGN
+625 IAGN
-630 ELANRKR
+630 EPANRKR
-637 ATALEAEVREKD
+637 IAALEAEVGEKD
-649 KQLSALRVEIAKS
+649 RQLSGLRVEIAKS
-662 DEPKALSPVAVAANL
+662 GEPQAPALVAANL

-682 RDTAGTQDPDEL
+682 RDTVGTPAPDEL
-694 LRMVRRLG
+694 LRMVHRLG
-702 PANYHALVIGNGH
+702 PANYHALVIGNSH
-715 YQLMPGLKT
+715 YQLMAGLQT
-724 PVSDARDVADVL
+724 PVGDAREVADVL
-736 GSRYGFEVKLL
+736 RSHYGFDVKLL

-842 LVRTDDEHGTAIR
+842 LVRADDEHVTAIR

-875 TTADATH
+875 TSADAAH

-893 RQNSILLSGNV
+893 RQNSILLSGEV
-904 LAHELTSR
+904 LAHELNSR
-912 IQENARRT
+912 IQQNARRT

-950 QVASRQ
+950 QMALR

>member
-1 MLCGVDRAH
+1 MK
-10 FCHLHGNDFGNDT
+10 
-23 LFARMR
+23 
-29 GNQVRFTLR
+29 LR
-38 AITDFNRV
+38 
-46 GRSVTVGMKNWQKIG
+46 QKIR

-66 GALCALSVQAASKET
+66 GTLCALSVQAAPKQS
-81 AETAARARIAASTLA
+81 ADMAARAQIAASTLA
-96 DAVVVDCQLPG
+96 DAVLVDCQLPG

-119 TPGVLSRLAAIDCR
+119 TPGVLTRLAAIDCR

-147 TLSLSRWLPLA
+147 TLSLTRWMPLA

-190 YQRAAHKKYSP
+190 YQRAAQKKFAP

-252 QVAALTEQL
+252 QIAALTEQL
-261 AGTNSEVRD
+261 AGTNSVVRD
-270 LRTQLQVR
+270 LRTELQVR
-278 DARLLQ
+278 DAKLLQ
-284 GRAKL
+284 GRAQL
-289 AQDRQQ
+289 AKDRQQ
-295 LAQLRV
+295 LAQQRV
-301 ELEQARSVSGD
+301 ELERALSVSGG

-327 ATSESALTDKQR
+327 ASDESTLTDKQR
-339 EVDELSA
+339 QIDELSA
-346 SLSTQQAQ
+346 GVSTQQAQ
-354 LAGQLAKSQATNS
+354 LAEQLAKSQATNS
-367 KLNELLASGGAANE
+367 KLNEQLASGHAASE
-381 GLRSNAAQM
+381 GLRANAAQM
-390 ELRLNQAEAELSTLR
+390 ELRLNQAQAELSMLR
-405 TNYVQQTNELEAR
+405 TNYLQETDELAAR
-418 SAQLQKVREHGG
+418 SEELQKLREHGA
-430 DAAQALLAARQT
+430 DAAQALLAAKQR

-447 RSRIKSL
+447 RSRIQSL
-454 EGQLAAASTQGAAA
+454 ESRLAAASTQGAEG
-468 GSSSK
+468 GSSST

-480 ELEKSLAD
+480 ELEKSLAA
-488 LRAQYNQQQQDLEA
+488 LRSQYNQQQQELEA
-502 QRAQM
+502 QRAQN
-507 QRLQSQAR
+507 QRLQLQARSDNDAR
-515 DDKPSLDEK
+515 DDKLA
-524 SPLVAQL
+524 LTAQL
-531 STKLAARTQELEEQ
+531 SAKLAAKTQELEEQ
-545 QRRVAA
+545 QRRIAA
-551 MRAEADRLRDEY
+551 MQAEADRLRDEY
-563 ARTRQAS
+563 TRAREASNRQ
-570 EKQTATISGQEQQVR
+570 TLTISGQEQQER
-585 EALRLAQEKI
+585 EAVRLAQEKI
-595 AKQNDRME
+595 AKQNDRLE
-603 HLEVEVAGRKLELV
+603 HLEVEVAARKLEVV
-617 KLRESLTQ
+617 KLRENLTR

-630 ELANRKR
+630 QLANHNRV
-637 ATALEAEVREKD
+637 AALEAEVREKD
-649 KQLSALRVEIAKS
+649 KQLSDLRVDIAKT
-662 DEPKALSPVAVAANL
+662 DEQKAGPTVVANI
-677 NTRGP
+677 TRGP
-682 RDTAGTQDPDEL
+682 RDTAGTSDPDEL

-702 PANYHALVIGNGH
+702 PAKYHALVIGNSS
-715 YQLMPGLKT
+715 YRFMPGLKT

-736 GSRYGFEVKLL
+736 ESHYGFDVKLL
-747 TDATRDQIMAAM
+747 TDVTRDQIMAAM
-759 NEYARTLTDADRLL
+759 NEYARRLTDADRLL

-842 LVRTDDEHGTAIR
+842 LLRTDDEHVTAIR

-875 TTADATH
+875 TSADATH
-882 SLFADLFITVL
+882 SLFAEQFITVL
-893 RQNSILLSGNV
+893 RQNSILLPGEV

-912 IQENARRT
+912 IQEYARRT

-945 LATPV
+945 LVTPV
-950 QVASRQ
+950 QVALRQ

>member
-1 MLCGVDRAH
+1 MKY
-10 FCHLHGNDFGNDT
+10 
-23 LFARMR
+23 
-29 GNQVRFTLR
+29 
-38 AITDFNRV
+38 FNKA
-46 GRSVTVGMKNWQKIG
+46 GGSVTVGMKNRQKIG

-66 GALCALSVQAASKET
+66 ATLCALAVQAAPKET
-81 AETAARARIAASTLA
+81 AERAERAQIAASTLA

-107 RLVALGGMRNYL
+107 RLMALGGMRNYL
-119 TPGVLSRLAAIDCR
+119 TPGVLTRLAAIDCR
-133 TRGGEYTVGDLASG
+133 TRGGEYTVADLASG
-147 TLSLSRWLPLA
+147 TLSLARWLPLA

-182 DYSKAADW
+182 DYGKAADW
-190 YQRAAHKKYSP
+190 YQRAAHKKYAP

-222 GLNLQREASGLGEDL
+222 GLNLQREASGLGDDL
-237 DYAWKIAATR
+237 DFAWKIAATR

-261 AGTNSEVRD
+261 AGTNSVVRD
-270 LRTQLQVR
+270 LRSELQLR

-284 GRAKL
+284 GRAQL
-289 AQDRQQ
+289 ATDRQQ

-301 ELEQARSVSGD
+301 ELEKASRSSG
-312 SGASAARIQELQQKL
+312 SGASAARVQELQQKL
-327 ATSESALTDKQR
+327 ATGESTLTDKQR
-339 EVDELSA
+339 EIDELSA
-346 SLSTQQAQ
+346 RLSTQQGQ
-354 LAGQLAKSQATNS
+354 LAGELAKSQATNS
-367 KLNELLASGGAANE
+367 KLNELLASGAAANE
-381 GLRSNAAQM
+381 GLRANAAQM
-390 ELRLNQAEAELSTLR
+390 ELRLNQAEAELSMLR
-405 TNYVQQTNELEAR
+405 TSYLQETNELAAR
-418 SAQLQKVREHGG
+418 SEELQQLREHGG
-430 DAAQALLAARQT
+430 DAAQALLAAKQG

-454 EGQLAAASTQGAAA
+454 ESQLAAASTQGAEA

-480 ELEKSLAD
+480 ELEKSLVA
-488 LRAQYNQQQQDLEA
+488 LRAQYDQQQQDLQA
-502 QRAQM
+502 QRAQI
-507 QRLQSQAR
+507 QHLQSQAGDEKQSR
-515 DDKPSLDEK
+515 DEK
-524 SPLVAQL
+524 SPLMAQL
-531 STKLAARTQELEEQ
+531 SAKLAAKTQELEEQ
-545 QRRVAA
+545 QRRVTA

-563 ARTRQAS
+563 VRAREAS
-570 EKQTATISGQEQQVR
+570 DRQTATISGQERQER

-603 HLEVEVAGRKLELV
+603 HLEVEVAARKLELV
-617 KLRESLTQ
+617 KLRESLTR
-625 EAAGN
+625 EAGGN

-637 ATALEAEVREKD
+637 TAALEAEVREKD
-649 KQLSALRVEIAKS
+649 KQLSALRVDVAKS
-662 DEPKALSPVAVAANL
+662 GEPKASSLPVVANL

-682 RDTAGTQDPDEL
+682 RDTVETPDPDGL

-702 PANYHALVIGNGH
+702 PANYHALVIGNSH
-715 YQLMPGLKT
+715 YQLMSGLKT
-724 PVSDARDVADVL
+724 PVNDARDVADVL
-736 GSRYGFEVKLL
+736 GSHYGFDVKLL

-875 TTADATH
+875 TSTDATH
-882 SLFADLFITVL
+882 SLFAERFITVL
-893 RQNSILLSGNV
+893 RRNSILLPGEV
-904 LAHELTSR
+904 LAHELTSQ
-912 IQENARRT
+912 IQEYARRT

>member
-1 MLCGVDRAH
+1 
-10 FCHLHGNDFGNDT
+10 
-23 LFARMR
+23 
-29 GNQVRFTLR
+29 
-38 AITDFNRV
+38 
-46 GRSVTVGMKNWQKIG
+46 MKNRQKIG
-61 LAVWA
+61 LAVWVA
-66 GALCALSVQAASKET
+66 TLCALSVQAAPKET
-81 AETAARARIAASTLA
+81 AERAARAQIAASTLA

-107 RLVALGGMRNYL
+107 RLMALGGMRNYL

-147 TLSLSRWLPLA
+147 TLSLARWLPLA

-171 IYANGMDNVPM
+171 IYANGMDNVAM

-190 YQRAAHKKYSP
+190 YQRAAHKKYAP

-252 QVAALTEQL
+252 QIAAFTEQL
-261 AGTNSEVRD
+261 AGANSVVRD
-270 LRTQLQVR
+270 LRAELQVR

-284 GRAKL
+284 GRAQL
-289 AQDRQQ
+289 ATDQQQ

-301 ELEQARSVSGD
+301 ELKEAQSVSG
-312 SGASAARIQELQQKL
+312 SGSSSANAARIQELQQKL
-327 ATSESALTDKQR
+327 ASDASALTDKQR
-339 EVDELSA
+339 EIDELTA

-354 LAGQLAKSQATNS
+354 LAGQLAKSQVTNS
-367 KLNELLASGGAANE
+367 KLNELLASGSAATE
-381 GLRSNAAQM
+381 GLRANTAQM
-390 ELRLNQAEAELSTLR
+390 ELRLNQAEAELSMLR
-405 TNYVQQTNELEAR
+405 TSYLQATNELAAR
-418 SAQLQKVREHGG
+418 SEELQQLREHGG
-430 DAAQALLAARQT
+430 AAAQALLAAKQR

-447 RSRIKSL
+447 RSRITSL
-454 EGQLAAASTQGAAA
+454 ESQLAAASTQGAEA

-480 ELEKSLAD
+480 ELEKSLAA
-488 LRAQYNQQQQDLEA
+488 LRAQYNQQQQDLQV
-502 QRAQM
+502 QRAQT

-515 DDKPSLDEK
+515 DDKQSRDEK
-524 SPLVAQL
+524 SPLMAQL
-531 STKLAARTQELEEQ
+531 STNLAAKTQELEEQ

-563 ARTRQAS
+563 ARAREASDRQ
-570 EKQTATISGQEQQVR
+570 TTTISGQEKQVR

-595 AKQNDRME
+595 AKQNNRME

-617 KLRESLTQ
+617 KLRESLTR

-637 ATALEAEVREKD
+637 IAALEVEVREKD
-649 KQLSALRVEIAKS
+649 KQLSAVRVEIAKS
-662 DEPKALSPVAVAANL
+662 GEPKAPAPVAVNL

-682 RDTAGTQDPDEL
+682 RDTVGTPDPDEL

-702 PANYHALVIGNGH
+702 PAKYHALVIGNSH
-715 YQLMPGLKT
+715 YQLMSGLKT
-724 PVSDARDVADVL
+724 PVGDARDVADVL
-736 GSRYGFEVKLL
+736 GSHYGFDVKLL

-803 SWLSAQTVADAIWQI
+803 SWLSAQTVSDAIWQI

-842 LVRTDDEHGTAIR
+842 LVRADDEHVTAIR

-869 EPVVDG
+869 EPVVDS
-875 TTADATH
+875 TSADATH
-882 SLFADLFITVL
+882 SLFAEIFITVL
-893 RQNSILLSGNV
+893 RRNSILLSGGV
-904 LAHELTSR
+904 LAHELNSR
-912 IQENARRT
+912 IQEYARRT

-950 QVASRQ
+950 QMASRQ